1 MTATAGVYSTGGR
14 PGRLELS
21 CRDDATGRDD
31 TIRGDVRPNVLL
43 TRRIPSSVLA
53 RLEAGADVDLYD
65 GRSAIAR
72 EELLERVAGKQG
84 LICLLTDRVDD
95 EVLDA
100 AGPELRV
107 VANIAVGYNNLD
119 LAACRARGII
129 ATNTPDVLTNACAD
143 FTWTL
148 ILAITRRLGE
158 AERQLRRGEWKGWA
172 LDHMLG
178 MELRGKRLGLVGL
191 GRIGRAVAEKATTF
205 GMSVAYTAR
214 TVSDLAGAE
223 LLPLDPLLAT
233 SDVVSLHCPL
243 TPETRHLID
252 KKALAKM
259 KRSAF
264 LINTSR
270 GPVIDE
276 AALAWALNHRL
287 IAGAALD
294 VYEAEPVVHPDLL
307 SLENV
312 MLIPHIASAT
322 TETRTAMADLAV
334 RNTLAVLA
342 GEPPLNPL

>member
-1 MTATAGVYSTGGR
+1 V
-14 PGRLELS
+14 
-21 CRDDATGRDD
+21 
-31 TIRGDVRPNVLL
+31 RGDVRPKVLL

-53 RLEAGADVDLYD
+53 PLEAAADVDLYE

-72 EELLERVAGKQG
+72 EELIERIAGKHA
-84 LICLLTDRVDD
+84 LICLLTDRIDA

-107 VANIAVGYNNLD
+107 VANIAVGHNNID
-119 LAACRARGII
+119 LAACRERGVI

-143 FTWTL
+143 FTWSL
-148 ILAITRRLGE
+148 ILAVTRRLGE
-158 AERQLRRGEWKGWA
+158 AERQLRRGDWKGWA

-178 MELRGKRLGLVGL
+178 MELRGKRLGLVGV
-191 GRIGRAVAEKATTF
+191 GRIGRAVAEKAPTF

-214 TVSDLAGAE
+214 SASALAGAE
-223 LLPLDPLLAT
+223 PLPLDRLLAT

-252 KKALAKM
+252 KKALARM
-259 KRSAF
+259 KRSAY

-294 VYEAEPVVHPDLL
+294 VYENEPAVHPDLL
-307 SLENV
+307 PLENV

-334 RNTLAVLA
+334 RNALAVLD
-342 GEPPLNPL
+342 GQPPLTPL